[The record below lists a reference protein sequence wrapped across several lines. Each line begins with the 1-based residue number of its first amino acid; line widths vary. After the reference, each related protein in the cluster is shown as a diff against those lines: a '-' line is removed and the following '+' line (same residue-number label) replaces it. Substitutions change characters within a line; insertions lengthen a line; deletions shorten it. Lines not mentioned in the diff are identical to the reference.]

1 MLEMLENLLADALGV
16 LKNGAQAPSEHEGVA
31 APLGTLAPHP
41 ALPIRAGEL
50 PIRVVEL
57 RLLFVLDVVWRN
69 DHVLERV
76 VTALEE
82 HCRLMKF
89 AVLTPVPVLH
99 LLPCAR
105 LLRPP
110 KPHHHDSVRVRPV
123 SLAHPTVMRHK
134 HHVVAPLVAPE
145 PRGGL
150 LEVLYHAGELR
161 LRATRVARP
170 PIREGGHVEQVG
182 LRRVASPHRA
192 VVQQLLEEQLIRDVD
207 CVVVLLP

>member
-1 MLEMLENLLADALGV
+1 MLEMLEHLMADALGV
-16 LKNGAQAPSEHEGVA
+16 MKIGAQSPSEHEGVA

-57 RLLFVLDVVWRN
+57 RLLFVKEVVWRN

-89 AVLTPVPVLH
+89 VLCPLILLIH

-105 LLRPP
+105 FLGPP
-110 KPHHHDSVRVRPV
+110 MRHYHDSVRVIPAP
-123 SLAHPTVMRHK
+123 LACAVLRQK
-134 HHVVAPLVAPE
+134 HHVVAPLVTLE

-150 LEVLYHAGELR
+150 LDVLYRAVDLVLR
-161 LRATRVARP
+161 VTKVGRP